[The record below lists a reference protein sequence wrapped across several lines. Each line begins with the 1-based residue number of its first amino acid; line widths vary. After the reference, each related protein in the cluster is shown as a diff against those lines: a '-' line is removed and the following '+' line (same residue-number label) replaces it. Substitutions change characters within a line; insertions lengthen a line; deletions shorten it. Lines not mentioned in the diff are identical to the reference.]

1 MNAGSD
7 LLNDIDIKDLLNG
20 REVEINQVEKSNGFK
35 FAKSTVT
42 VNGNKIDISANQ
54 NYSDIQSM
62 LESNDINHDLI
73 SEELTASEIDTKLLK
88 IKQVESSETHT
99 NSDLNYISRLKDI

>member
-1 MNAGSD
+1 
-7 LLNDIDIKDLLNG
+7 
-20 REVEINQVEKSNGFK
+20 
-35 FAKSTVT
+35 
-42 VNGNKIDISANQ
+42 
-54 NYSDIQSM
+54 M